1 MYDKNGIK
9 YITLTIYMC
18 SLLYWYQKRFN
29 FSRINYMVYIIIE
42 TIK

>member
-1 MYDKNGIK
+1 MYYKNGIK

-18 SLLYWYQKRFN
+18 SLLYCYQNRLN
-29 FSRINYMVYIIIE
+29 LSRITYMVYIIIE